1 MTAPTSPATSE
12 AQVVEAF
19 LAALARLDV
28 DAVGE
33 FLDPDV
39 VYQNVS
45 LPAAHGREATLRVL
59 GSMARPLTGFEIH
72 THRLA
77 ASGSTVLTERTDVA
91 IAGRVRIAFWVCGTF
106 EVRDGRI
113 VLWRDYFDWADV
125 TRAAVSGVVR
135 GAWAAL
141 RGR

>member
-1 MTAPTSPATSE
+1 MSAPTSTE
-12 AQVVEAF
+12 AQVVETF

-33 FLDPDV
+33 LLDPDV

-45 LPAAHGREATLRVL
+45 LPPARGREATMRVL

-77 ASGSTVLTERTDVA
+77 ANGSTVLTERTDVA

-106 EVRDGRI
+106 EVRNGRI

-125 TRAAVSGVVR
+125 TRAAVTGVAR
-135 GAWAAL
+135 GVWATL
-141 RGR
+141 RRR

>member
-1 MTAPTSPATSE
+1 MRTATSPATSE
-12 AQVVEAF
+12 AQVVETF

-33 FLDPDV
+33 LLAPDV

-45 LPAAHGREATLRVL
+45 LPPARGREATLRVL

-77 ASGSTVLTERTDVA
+77 ANGSTVLTERTDVA

-106 EVRDGRI
+106 EVHDGRI
-113 VLWRDYFDWADV
+113 TLWRDYFDWADV
-125 TRAAVSGVVR
+125 TRAAVVGVAR
-135 GAWAAL
+135 GVWSTL
-141 RGR
+141 RRR

>member
-1 MTAPTSPATSE
+1 MTAPTSTASE
-12 AQVVEAF
+12 VVETF

-28 DAVGE
+28 DAVE
-33 FLDPDV
+33 ALLAPDV

-45 LPAAHGREATLRVL
+45 LPPARGRDATMRVL

-77 ASGSTVLTERTDVA
+77 ANGSTVLTERTDVA

-113 VLWRDYFDWADV
+113 TLWRDYFDWADL
-125 TRAAVSGVVR
+125 TRAAVTGVAR

-141 RGR
+141 RRR